1 LQRSETP
8 CSRSSQVALDL
19 FDVGLEIKAG
29 LGQQLDGARV
39 HDGLAR
45 RLIRD
50 AKVEGSPKNS

>member
-1 LQRSETP
+1 
-8 CSRSSQVALDL
+8 
-19 FDVGLEIKAG
+19 VGLEIKAG

-50 AKVEGSPKNS
+50 AKVERSPKNS